1 MKSLYD
7 VVGFSKQA
15 HWEWSKRQ
23 KSILDK
29 WLLLEPVL
37 REWRERHPSMSLKK
51 LHHVIQPDFIGIN
64 GFIEYGMLNGFEAI
78 SYKKAPK
85 TTILSENP
93 DFPNLLID
101 RKISG
106 INQVWVSDTTYL
118 KVLEKWYYLT
128 FVMDLY
134 SRRIIG
140 HYASSNLFAK
150 AHLEAFKTALRTRK
164 MNQFNNQLIHHS
176 DRGSQ
181 YKSQLYTDAVRK
193 AKAHISM
200 GRIVYDNIHIE
211 RVNQTIKGEYLIHR
225 NIKSEKDLIFHLNND
240 IALYNTE
247 RPHLSLDKMNPVE
260 FERYICNIP
269 VSQRTFLEPFASKKN
284 RRPKKD
290 SDLFINPDQL
300 KFQF

>member
-23 KSILDK
+23 ASILDR

-37 REWRERHPSMSLKK
+37 RECRGRHPSMSLKK
-51 LHHVIQPDFIGIN
+51 LHHALQADFIGIN
-64 GFIEYGMLNGFEAI
+64 GFIEYGMTNGFEVV
-78 SYKKAPK
+78 SYKKVPK
-85 TTILSENP
+85 TTVLSENP

-106 INQVWVSDTTYL
+106 INQVWVSDTTYF
-118 KVLEKWYYLT
+118 KVLQKWYYLT

-140 HYASSNLFAK
+140 HHASPNLFAK
-150 AHLEAFKTALRTRK
+150 AHLEAFKMALQTRNC
-164 MNQFNNQLIHHS
+164 NQFNNQLIHHS

-181 YKSQLYTDAVRK
+181 YKSQLYTEAVK
-193 AKAHISM
+193 QAKIKISM

-225 NIKSEKDLIFHLNND
+225 NIKSEKDLIFHLKKD
-240 IALYNTE
+240 IELYNQE
-247 RPHLSLDKMNPVE
+247 RPHLSLNKMTPVE

-269 VSQRTFLEPFASKKN
+269 LSQRTFLEVFASKKN
-284 RRPKKD
+284 MRLKND
-290 SDLFINPDQL
+290 SDAFINPAQL
-300 KFQF
+300 KLKF